1 MCFLDLRNIQISS
14 GLHDTFHL
22 LSHFSVRFHIS
33 IPWSIVSFPWFSLS
47 FQPILADLQSLLG
60 RQFLCI
66 QHMNS
71 YSFMDTSFFF
81 FCFALLLWYYFLISR
96 SPWPNFFFFNSKCCM
111 ILLSHCFFSII
122 LSLNYLSKLYGFEKN
137 LYADNSQIY
146 PLPCQATYFVLPCPC
161 LIDILNLT

>member
-71 YSFMDTSFFF
+71 YSFMDTFFF
-81 FCFALLLWYYFLISR
+81 FFALLCFCDTTFSFLV
-96 SPWPNFFFFNSKCCM
+96 
-111 ILLSHCFFSII
+111 LLGLTSFFSILNVVWSSWVIVSSLLYSPWII
-122 LSLNYLSKLYGFEKN
+122 LVNYMVLKKICMLITPK
-137 LYADNSQIY
+137 
-146 PLPCQATYFVLPCPC
+146 FVLFPVKLPT
-161 LIDILNLT
+161 LYFLVHV